1 MKNKKNKKN
10 ISIMQLILLILTD
23 PAVQITTPKARKP
36 DKYSPKALDPKSI
49 AIALDVIITSRFNTA

>member
-1 MKNKKNKKN
+1 
-10 ISIMQLILLILTD
+10 MQLILLILTD
-23 PAVQITTPKARKP
+23 PAVQTTTPKARKP